1 MWSAN
6 KRLAADWRDTGYVDG
21 VGMGC
26 YLSRLGSTFAST
38 VALDGR
44 RIEVLTGKPVLLA
57 ETAAGARPGNE
68 PGKIREFLA
77 GVRRDHLLGLVWS
90 DGRKHGS
97 PAHPDWRLEANP
109 AALPALKADAAS

>member
-6 KRLAADWRDTGYVDG
+6 RRLAADWRNTGHVDW
-21 VGMGC
+21 VGLDC
-26 YLSRLGSTFAST
+26 YLSRPARTYANT

-44 RIEVLTGKPVLLA
+44 RIQALTGKPVLPA

-68 PGKIREFLA
+68 PGKIRELLA

-90 DGRKHGS
+90 DGREHGS

-109 AALPALKADAAS
+109 AALPAFKADAAS